1 LGLNHEDP
9 LCIEVVRL
17 FAELYAA
24 EAGNLALKC
33 FSTGGV
39 FIGGGIGPKIR
50 ITAQN
55 TLPANVVGKLFA

>member
-1 LGLNHEDP
+1 
-9 LCIEVVRL
+9 VVRL

-39 FIGGGIGPKIR
+39 FIGGGIGPK
-50 ITAQN
+50 N
-55 TLPANVVGKLFA
+55 CPALEHADFLRAFSAEGPLKP